1 MQCCLERVIP
11 LRSHCPTLL
20 LTQRVFTTRN
30 SSSSIIQAHQIL
42 AAFTAAISH
51 RPSRK
56 TVSKP
61 SEHTFNPMTLPNQ
74 PHFSS
79 QRSNPIND
87 HRATTFL
94 TYATSPATYQHHF
107 FSRSANPHAIHPQDN
122 DVKSHPPIALLCPAH
137 LDIKRYQTQPPY
149 HNAYTYSPG
158 LGASP
163 RRNFPSIPSRPIST
177 TVHPPS
183 ANLCA
188 RGHPLYIH
196 VQTQPHTHRTAT
208 IARAEGGRICKA
220 RPREGPSFLFFG
232 FFFTRTVR
240 YGTVGMVLG
249 AMHYLVR
256 RTWLRWEVPDGR
268 SGQVGSCARFG
279 DFASLASDEACG
291 CEGVCVEDWGYAGA
305 EIKTGCDGD

>member
-20 LTQRVFTTRN
+20 LTQRVFTMRN

-122 DVKSHPPIALLCPAH
+122 DVKSHPPPIALLCPAH
-137 LDIKRYQTQPPY
+137 LDIKRYQTQPLLIAT
-149 HNAYTYSPG
+149 HTRILQA
-158 LGASP
+158 AHISP
-163 RRNFPSIPSRPIST
+163 RRNFPSIPPSPVPYLQRYTRHRQISAH
-177 TVHPPS
+177 V
-183 ANLCA
+183 AILCTSMY
-188 RGHPLYIH
+188 H
-196 VQTQPHTHRTAT
+196 TAT
-208 IARAEGGRICKA
+208 HA
-220 RPREGPSFLFFG
+220 
-232 FFFTRTVR
+232 
-240 YGTVGMVLG
+240 
-249 AMHYLVR
+249 
-256 RTWLRWEVPDGR
+256 PD
-268 SGQVGSCARFG
+268 
-279 DFASLASDEACG
+279 SD
-291 CEGVCVEDWGYAGA
+291 DR
-305 EIKTGCDGD
+305 

>member
-20 LTQRVFTTRN
+20 LTQRVFTMRN

-122 DVKSHPPIALLCPAH
+122 DVKSHPPLSLSSARHILTSN
-137 LDIKRYQTQPPY
+137 DIKPNPSLSQRIHVFSRQHTSLPAVTSHQSPP
-149 HNAYTYSPG
+149 
-158 LGASP
+158 L
-163 RRNFPSIPSRPIST
+163 PSHIYNGTRAIGKSLRTWPSS
-177 TVHPPS
+177 VHP
-183 ANLCA
+183 CT
-188 RGHPLYIH
+188 
-196 VQTQPHTHRTAT
+196 TQPHTHRTAT
-208 IARAEGGRICKA
+208 IARAEGARICKA

-232 FFFTRTVR
+232 VFFTRTVR
-240 YGTVGMVLG
+240 CGTVGMVLG
-249 AMHYLVR
+249 
-256 RTWLRWEVPDGR
+256 E
-268 SGQVGSCARFG
+268 
-279 DFASLASDEACG
+279 
-291 CEGVCVEDWGYAGA
+291 
-305 EIKTGCDGD
+305 